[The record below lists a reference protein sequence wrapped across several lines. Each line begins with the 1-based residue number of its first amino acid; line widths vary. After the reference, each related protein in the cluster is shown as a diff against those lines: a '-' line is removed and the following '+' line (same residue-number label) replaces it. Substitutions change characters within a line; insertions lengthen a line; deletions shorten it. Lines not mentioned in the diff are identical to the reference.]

1 MKFIGTLYK
10 VRVKVG
16 WDITNVFDKTIKC
29 SVKNNQYAAEIKLEI
44 KLEIKFIGFKFIIKF
59 IAANKN
65 NSCTAKLLIKQ
76 TNTLHNVTDKT
87 TGYIMEGWG
96 EN

>member
-10 VRVKVG
+10 VGVKVG
-16 WDITNVFDKTIKC
+16 WDITNIFDKTIKC

-44 KLEIKFIGFKFIIKF
+44 KLEIKFI
-59 IAANKN
+59 AANKN
-65 NSCTAKLLIKQ
+65 NLCTAKLLIKQ

-87 TGYIMEGWG
+87 AGYIMEG
-96 EN
+96 

>member
-1 MKFIGTLYK
+1 M
-10 VRVKVG
+10 VVG
-16 WDITNVFDKTIKC
+16 SSPVAVTIKD

>member
-10 VRVKVG
+10 VGVKVG
-16 WDITNVFDKTIKC
+16 WDITNIFDKTIKC

-44 KLEIKFIGFKFIIKF
+44 KLEIKFI
-59 IAANKN
+59 AANKN
-65 NSCTAKLLIKQ
+65 NLCTAKLLIKQ

-87 TGYIMEGWG
+87 TGYIMEG
-96 EN
+96 